1 MIGMFSPKV
10 KAGDFCPP
18 QFHQAMP
25 SALRTSETVHLADI
39 VVDHVRTVNLNF
51 DVRQLKHGSAIP
63 IAATRFLRLNIVD
76 NAPPTAVNL
85 SFVIAINLLDCQWSN
100 DLGPFWY
107 TFFVYIR

>member
-18 QFHQAMP
+18 QFHQA
-25 SALRTSETVHLADI
+25 
-39 VVDHVRTVNLNF
+39 
-51 DVRQLKHGSAIP
+51 IP

-76 NAPPTAVNL
+76 NAPLTAVNL
-85 SFVIAINLLDCQWSN
+85 SFVIAINQLDCQWSN
-100 DLGPFWY
+100 DLDPFWY